1 MCKQNAI
8 QFTENPGYFSSV
20 MKLFTVSNKQ
30 LLNLQWKSVEVA
42 EKFDAGGR

>member
-8 QFTENPGYFSSV
+8 WFTENPGFSSV
-20 MKLFTVSNKQ
+20 MKLFTVSTKQ

-42 EKFDAGGR
+42 EKLDAGGR